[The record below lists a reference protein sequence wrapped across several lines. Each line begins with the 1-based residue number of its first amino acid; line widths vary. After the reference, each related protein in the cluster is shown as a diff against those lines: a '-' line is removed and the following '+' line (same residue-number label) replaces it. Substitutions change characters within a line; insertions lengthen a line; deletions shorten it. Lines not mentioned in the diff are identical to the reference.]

1 LIRADVALELAWTN
15 NMLDFAFPYLL
26 QVYIFPCVFS
36 ELFLYVQFAT
46 IISSLCMQ
54 FIREYTSKVDDLV
67 KDRIESQKEEKA
79 KESEEK
85 ELVAQQVILKCLSFG

>member
-1 LIRADVALELAWTN
+1 MFRIILI
-15 NMLDFAFPYLL
+15 
-26 QVYIFPCVFS
+26 
-36 ELFLYVQFAT
+36 FLIYYNSV
-46 IISSLCMQ
+46 SSLCMQ

-85 ELVAQQVILKCLSFG
+85 ELVAQQVILKCPSFG